1 MQYIFTDI
9 ALNWH
14 AVPEETN
21 IMFQEIGDEKD
32 IVDKIINTAVEE
44 VLKAVIAR
52 YTAEEIVTVN
62 F

>member
-1 MQYIFTDI
+1 LQDIFTDI

-32 IVDKIINTAVEE
+32 IVDKIINPAVEE

-62 F
+62 L